1 MNKKASSTNTVTQSL
16 FLVIICSVGLIAFVF
31 MIILP
36 YNRAAQELAQDTNT
50 LKNRIDEQRILLP
63 VFNNLLNLNQQ
74 TQSAIL
80 PTPKKGKLARE
91 DINAILALF
100 QELARHN
107 ALKVVELTPDIN
119 SISDS
124 SGHLLTRLILQG
136 DFLNF
141 RNFLLDLGTIPSFES
156 VEEVTIRPIEGSRE
170 MRLKIWLAQE

>member
-1 MNKKASSTNTVTQSL
+1 MNKKASTNTVTQSM
-16 FLVIICSVGLIAFVF
+16 FLVVICTVGIIAFVF

-36 YNRAAQELAQDTNT
+36 YNRAAQELDQETRT

-63 VFNNLLNLNQQ
+63 VFNNLINLTQQ
-74 TQSAIL
+74 PQSAIL

-107 ALKVVELTPDIN
+107 ALKVVEVTPDIN

-124 SGHLLTRLILQG
+124 SGYMMTRLILQG

-141 RNFLLDLGTIPSFES
+141 RNFLLDLGTIPSFEN
-156 VEEVTIRPIEGSRE
+156 VEEVAIRPIEGSRE
-170 MRLKIWLAQE
+170 MRLQIWLAQE